1 MTPTNTTSNQ
11 ADNDTSDRGR
21 LGAVGDKVSETYSSA
36 RERSRESYEAARER
50 SRETYDA
57 ARQRAGRAYE
67 ATREGVDSYP
77 VAALLGGLA
86 IGALAATLIPRT
98 EREARA
104 MGAVGRRLTEKAR
117 EAGTAAKEAGV
128 GKLDELGLNA
138 EGARQKLSEL
148 ASTAGEAAKTSAAA
162 AAGTVRSSGGTES
175 GGGSTTSY

>member
-1 MTPTNTTSNQ
+1 MTTTDTTTSQ
-11 ADNDTSDRGR
+11 ADNDTSGRGR
-21 LGAVGDKVSETYSSA
+21 FAAVGDKVGEKYSAA

-86 IGALAATLIPRT
+86 IGALVATLIPRT
-98 EREARA
+98 DREARA

-117 EAGTAAKEAGV
+117 EATTAAKEAGV

-138 EGARQKLSEL
+138 DGARQKLSEL
-148 ASTAGEAAKTSAAA
+148 ASTAGEAARTSAAA
-162 AAGTVRSSGGTES
+162 AASSVRS
-175 GGGSTTSY
+175 GGGSTGGESTTNY